1 METTNKNIKLKPS
14 GIEWIGDVPED
25 WGNVHIKCTAA
36 CKDGFFIDGDWI
48 ESKDLAGDS
57 GSIRYL
63 TSGNVGVINY
73 KEQGDGYIT
82 EDKFKELSCTEVL
95 PGDILISRLNE
106 PIGRACIVPYLGQ
119 RIVCA
124 VDNVIF
130 RPDSSLYDRRY
141 LVYQMN
147 CKAYSDYTN
156 CLARGTGMHRISR
169 GMLGQ
174 ISILVPPLAVQT
186 RIATYLD
193 TKCSQIDDLVQARES
208 QIMLL
213 RELKQTIITD
223 AVTGKTDCRNLP
235 NNTERTTKPSGI
247 EWIGDVPEDW
257 EVKKIKF
264 VGTICSGDSISNNE
278 IMDEG
283 NYEVYGGNGLCG
295 YAEKYNVSDD
305 KIIIGR
311 VGALCGNIHIS
322 KGKRFITDNALIFSI
337 TDGTKIDFL
346 SYLMVIADF
355 NKLNTSSA
363 QPLITGSKVMNVKI
377 PLPSLSEQ
385 TAIATYLDKKCAEI
399 DNVIAEVE
407 HQIDLLKEYKQSV
420 ITEAVTG
427 RAGIV

>member
-1 METTNKNIKLKPS
+1 MIKSGATTGRTAIVETDEIFTIWSPLAVFRADQNKILPYYLLLVLRSEYYQKQVENSWSYGTQQNIGMRVLEKLK
-14 GIEWIGDVPED
+14 I
-25 WGNVHIKCTAA
+25 A
-36 CKDGFFIDGDWI
+36 
-48 ESKDLAGDS
+48 L
-57 GSIRYL
+57 
-63 TSGNVGVINY
+63 
-73 KEQGDGYIT
+73 
-82 EDKFKELSCTEVL
+82 
-95 PGDILISRLNE
+95 
-106 PIGRACIVPYLGQ
+106 
-119 RIVCA
+119 
-124 VDNVIF
+124 
-130 RPDSSLYDRRY
+130 
-141 LVYQMN
+141 
-147 CKAYSDYTN
+147 
-156 CLARGTGMHRISR
+156 
-169 GMLGQ
+169 
-174 ISILVPPLAVQT
+174 PPLPVQT
-186 RIATYLD
+186 RIASYLD
-193 TKCSQIDDLVQARES
+193 KKCGQIDDLVQARES

-223 AVTGKTDCRNLP
+223 AVTGKTDCRNLAA
-235 NNTERTTKPSGI
+235 NEIRKTKPSGI

-399 DNVIAEVE
+399 DNLIADVE